1 VFFFYGGLHL
11 YLPSLSAPC
20 VPTVKI
26 EFWSFCEI
34 GWRTY
39 VSEHASEDKSACH
52 MPPCTRT
59 STHTLLSIHTS
70 QTHGH
75 AFEVPTQAR
84 RIKIEPAYPE
94 QAEVLKIAMLSH
106 NPRNTCAKVTL
117 LSRHIRAQPRI
128 KDLLRTPLP
137 ASAFSKV
144 NLLFLQKPP
153 ISVGNA
159 KKYENVRPCVLRKLT
174 LRLSHATIRV
184 RPQKRNTRLPYP
196 GYVAAAHC
204 LHSLHLVYIKS
215 KLHHKTAH
223 CQHSHGMCYNLC
235 RQRRL

>member
-1 VFFFYGGLHL
+1 MFKVHETACFFNGGLHL

-39 VSEHASEDKSACH
+39 VSEHAGEDKSACH

-75 AFEVPTQAR
+75 AFGVPKQAR

-106 NPRNTCAKVTL
+106 NPRNTCVKVTL

-137 ASAFSKV
+137 AGAFSKV
-144 NLLFLQKPP
+144 NLLFLEKPP
-153 ISVGNA
+153 ISVWNA
-159 KKYENVRPCVLRKLT
+159 KKNENVRRCVLRKLNT
-174 LRLSHATIRV
+174 ATK
-184 RPQKRNTRLPYP
+184 PCNNTR
-196 GYVAAAHC
+196 AARR
-204 LHSLHLVYIKS
+204 SFFIRE
-215 KLHHKTAH
+215 TAH
-223 CQHSHGMCYNLC
+223 GQHSHGMWYNLC
-235 RQRRL
+235 MQRR